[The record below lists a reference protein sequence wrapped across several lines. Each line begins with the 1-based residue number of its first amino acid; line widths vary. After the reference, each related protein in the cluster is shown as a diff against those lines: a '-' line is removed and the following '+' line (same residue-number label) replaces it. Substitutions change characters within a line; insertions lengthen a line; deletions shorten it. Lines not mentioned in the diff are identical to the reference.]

1 MSHDSIRDEHVS
13 ILADLVRVIAEAD
26 GFVTLEESDGLDAI
40 AHWIGEDRFSTAFAE
55 SRKKT
60 IGLSDLER
68 LASGIDD
75 ASARKTCYQML
86 KHLAASDEIDSN
98 ESSALE
104 TLRSLWRLD
113 G

>member
-1 MSHDSIRDEHVS
+1 MSHDSISDEHVA

-26 GFVTLEESDGLDAI
+26 GIVTIEESDGLDAI
-40 AHWIGEDRFSTAFAE
+40 AHWVGEDRFATAFAE

-60 IGLSDLER
+60 LSLSDLER

-75 ASARKTCYQML
+75 ASARKTCYQLL
-86 KHLAASDEIDSN
+86 KHLAASDEIDSD
-98 ESSALE
+98 ERSVLE
-104 TLRSLWRLD
+104 TLRSLWSLD